1 MRRGNAFMDN
11 IARERSRSL
20 KSVQIVFAA
29 LALLSVMA
37 ALGVATRGDDMG
49 LPEAST
55 QTIAFAFLLV
65 GVFDTALLFVWERIF
80 KRMQG

>member
-1 MRRGNAFMDN
+1 MDN